1 MTKQSQTPKRI
12 PESHSG
18 ALPPWKIAAAL
29 LLATLAIAVIGWRIT
44 TAALGP
50 PRPDLP
56 VHAGMYDL
64 RAELQKGQAVRGKP

>member
-1 MTKQSQTPKRI
+1 MTT
-12 PESHSG
+12 ETLG

-29 LLATLAIAVIGWRIT
+29 VVATLLIGVIGWRIT
-44 TAALGP
+44 LAVSGP

-64 RAELQKGQAVRGKP
+64 RAELQKGTAPKKGTP